1 MNEDWSSFEPIDEN
15 EKVITNLDIELIKSE
30 IGKKFSFYDFKVQPN
45 IVAFFCRVDLE
56 TLDEDFDSLRI
67 SLLEKGYIPMIRYEQ
82 GEHIIYVIP
91 KPKAKI
97 RSKWVNLILFLSTV
111 FTTILAGSMLF
122 TSNQQFD
129 WSQIFTLR
137 NLLNGWFFFS
147 LPLMS
152 ILGIHELGH
161 YFASKKHRVKT
172 SLPYFIPFP
181 PNPFLPLGTMG
192 AVISTKEP
200 IPDRKALLDIGVAGP
215 ICGFIVAVPVLILGL
230 MMSNIVAISEIP
242 KESVTLGEPLLVTI
256 LIKIMFNLPHGYTIN
271 LHPTAFAGWVGL
283 LVTAINLLPVGQLDG
298 GHTARAVLKEKHKH
312 LSWAAVFLLFVWGLK
327 RSIDLKGISTWLFFA
342 WILLFLMGLQHPPP
356 LNELTH
362 LDVKRKLL
370 VFVSLAIFILSF
382 APIIFSS

>member
-1 MNEDWSSFEPIDEN
+1 MSEDWSSFEPIDEN
-15 EKVITNLDIELIKSE
+15 EEVITNLDIELIKSE

-45 IVAFFCRVDLE
+45 VVAFFCRVDPE

-91 KPKAKI
+91 KPKARI
-97 RSKWVNLILFLSTV
+97 RSKWVNVALFLATI
-111 FTTILAGSMLF
+111 FTTVLAGSMLF
-122 TSNQQFD
+122 TSGQEFNWF
-129 WSQIFTLR
+129 QIFALD
-137 NLLNGWFFFS
+137 NLLKGWFFFS

-161 YFASKKHRVKT
+161 YFASKRHKVKT
-172 SLPYFIPFP
+172 TLPYFIPFP

-215 ICGFIVAVPVLILGL
+215 ICGFIVAVPVLIIGL
-230 MMSNIVAISEIP
+230 MMSNV
-242 KESVTLGEPLLVTI
+242 EPPLITI
-256 LIKIMFNLPHGYTIN
+256 LIKLMFNLQQDYTVK

-298 GHTARAVLKEKHKH
+298 GHIARAVLKEKHKY

-370 VFVSLAIFILSF
+370 VFVSLAMFILSF

>member
-1 MNEDWSSFEPIDEN
+1 MSEDWSSFEPIDEN

-45 IVAFFCRVDLE
+45 VVAFFCRVDPE

-82 GEHIIYVIP
+82 GEHIIYVIS
-91 KPKAKI
+91 KPKARI
-97 RSKWVNLILFLSTV
+97 RSKWVNIALFLATV

-122 TSNQQFD
+122 ATEQEFNWFY
-129 WSQIFTLR
+129 IFR
-137 NLLNGWFFFS
+137 PDNLLKGWIFFS
-147 LPLMS
+147 IPLMS

-161 YFASKKHRVKT
+161 YFASKKHRVAAT
-172 SLPYFIPFP
+172 LPYFIPFP

-215 ICGFIVAVPVLILGL
+215 ICGFIVAVPVLIMGL
-230 MMSNIVAISEIP
+230 MMSNIIAISEIP
-242 KESVTLGEPLLVTI
+242 KGSITLGEPLLVTI

-283 LVTAINLLPVGQLDG
+283 LVTAINLLPAGQLDG
-298 GHTARAVLKEKHKH
+298 GHIARAILKEKHKYA
-312 LSWAAVFLLFVWGLK
+312 SWGAMIALLGLGFVA
-327 RSIDLKGISTWLFFA
+327 TNWLFFA
-342 WILLFLMGLQHPPP
+342 ILILFLIGVQHPPP
-356 LNELTH
+356 LNELTN
-362 LDVKRKLL
+362 LDLKRKLL
-370 VFVSLAIFILSF
+370 ALASLAIFILSF
-382 APIIFSS
+382 VPIIIQ

>member
-1 MNEDWSSFEPIDEN
+1 MSEDWSSFEPIDEN

-45 IVAFFCRVDLE
+45 VVAFFCRVDPE

-82 GEHIIYVIP
+82 GEHIIYVMP
-91 KPKAKI
+91 KPKARI
-97 RSKWVNLILFLSTV
+97 RSKWLNIALFLATV

-122 TSNQQFD
+122 ATEQEFNWFY
-129 WSQIFTLR
+129 IFRLD
-137 NLLNGWFFFS
+137 NLLKGWVFFS
-147 LPLMS
+147 IPLMS

-161 YFASKKHRVKT
+161 YFASKKHRVAAT
-172 SLPYFIPFP
+172 LPYFIPFP

-215 ICGFIVAVPVLILGL
+215 ICGFIVAVPVLIMGL
-230 MMSNIVAISEIP
+230 MMSNIIAISEIP
-242 KESVTLGEPLLVTI
+242 KGSITLGEPLLVTI

-283 LVTAINLLPVGQLDG
+283 LVTAINLLPAGQLDG
-298 GHTARAVLKEKHKH
+298 GHIARAILKEKHKYA
-312 LSWAAVFLLFVWGLK
+312 SWGAMIALLGLGFVA
-327 RSIDLKGISTWLFFA
+327 TNWLFFA
-342 WILLFLMGLQHPPP
+342 ILILFLIGVQHPPP
-356 LNELTH
+356 LNELTN
-362 LDVKRKLL
+362 LDLKRKLL
-370 VFVSLAIFILSF
+370 ALASLAIFILSF
-382 APIIFSS
+382 VPIIIQ

>member
-1 MNEDWSSFEPIDEN
+1 MSEDWSSFEPIDEN

-45 IVAFFCRVDLE
+45 VVAFFCRVDPE

-82 GEHIIYVIP
+82 GEHIIYVVP
-91 KPKAKI
+91 KPKARI
-97 RSKWVNLILFLSTV
+97 RSKWVNIALFLATV

-122 TSNQQFD
+122 TTEQEFNWFH
-129 WSQIFTLR
+129 IFGPD
-137 NLLNGWFFFS
+137 NLIKGWVFFS
-147 LPLMS
+147 IPLMS

-161 YFASKKHRVKT
+161 YFASKKHKVAAT
-172 SLPYFIPFP
+172 WPYFIPFP

-215 ICGFIVAVPVLILGL
+215 ICGFIVAVPVLIMGL
-230 MMSNIVAISEIP
+230 MMSNIIAISEIP
-242 KESVTLGEPLLVTI
+242 KGSITLGEPLLVTI

-283 LVTAINLLPVGQLDG
+283 LVTAINLLPAGQLDG
-298 GHTARAVLKEKHKH
+298 GHIARAILKEKHKYA
-312 LSWAAVFLLFVWGLK
+312 SWGAMIALLGLGFVA
-327 RSIDLKGISTWLFFA
+327 TNWLFFA
-342 WILLFLMGLQHPPP
+342 ILILFLIGVQHPPP
-356 LNELTH
+356 LNELTN
-362 LDVKRKLL
+362 LDLKRKLL
-370 VFVSLAIFILSF
+370 ALAALAIFILSF
-382 APIIFSS
+382 VPIIIQ